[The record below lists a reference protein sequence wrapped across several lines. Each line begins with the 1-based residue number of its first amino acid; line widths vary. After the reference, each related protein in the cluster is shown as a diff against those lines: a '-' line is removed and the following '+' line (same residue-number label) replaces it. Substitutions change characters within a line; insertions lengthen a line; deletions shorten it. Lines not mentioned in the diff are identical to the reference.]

1 MVSAIQEHDFDKE
14 TDEKYRRHRGQ
25 SQAHAQVIFAL
36 LWRRHA

>member
-14 TDEKYRRHRGQ
+14 TDEKHCCHRGQ
-25 SQAHAQVIFAL
+25 SEAHAQVIFTL